1 MFPSPDDQLLRYVR
15 KLEARVNQLFE
26 LLRGLRSERRARVL
40 PKRTRWKGVVT
51 ESGGIAYGASGQVR
65 IYENGIATS
74 WYVTAYNDWIDG
86 GTLALNTKVVVEFW
100 QDENKFGVQDA
111 ECP

>member
-1 MFPSPDDQLLRYVR
+1 MFPAPDDHILRLVR
-15 KLEARVNQLFE
+15 KQEAQINELSQLV
-26 LLRGLRSERRARVL
+26 RGLRSERRPRVP

-65 IYENGIATS
+65 IYENGAATS

-100 QDENKFGVQDA
+100 ADENKWGIQDA
-111 ECP
+111 GCP